1 MTILYKLHIGVATR
15 HLAIALLAI
24 IGLLVADSA
33 IAQSSR
39 AGTGELIGVR
49 EIKLKPGVDP
59 AEFERFVAEQFNPSR
74 EGAYPGIREYIAKA
88 KRGEKMGSYIHFI
101 IFDSENTRDLMVPDG
116 QSVPWVAELIEKQPT
131 FEEEFNRY
139 VEGGAGYFET
149 YTDYVVLR

>member
-1 MTILYKLHIGVATR
+1 MTILHKLHSGVATR

-24 IGLLVADSA
+24 IGLVLAESA

-49 EIKLKPGVDP
+49 EIKLKPDVDP
-59 AEFERFVAEQFNPSR
+59 AEFDRFVAEEFNPAW
-74 EGAYPGIREYIAKA
+74 EGAMPGVRAYIAKA

-101 IFDSENTRDLMVPDG
+101 IFDSEKTRDLMLPDD
-116 QSVPWVAELIEKQPT
+116 QPVPWAAELLEKLPT
-131 FEEEFNRY
+131 FEEEFERY
-139 VEGGAGYFET
+139 VEGGAGYMET